1 VRGRRPHPPA
11 PGHRLNV
18 RYLPRVLRYLRPHW
32 RAALV
37 SFAATVLVS
46 LLALLEPWPLKVLF
60 DSVLGSH
67 PLPRPIAGVLGPL
80 AGDEVTLLLAIV
92 AAGFGLTLL
101 NNALKVLNSY
111 YETRVS
117 QGMVLDF
124 RSDLFRHSQR
134 LSLDFHDRTKGGAL
148 IYAINFQADAA
159 AGLVMALLPLFRSG
173 LTLVGMFWVTF
184 KIDHGLALIAMTVV
198 PFLYFAVGHY
208 VSRIQPR
215 LREVRDMEGA
225 SLSIIH
231 EAISMIRV
239 ILAFGRE
246 DHEYRKFR
254 RQGEQAVDARVG
266 VTVRQVA
273 FSLMVNTATA
283 AGTALVLAFG
293 VFKILD
299 GTLTPGE
306 LLVVLAY
313 IAALYKPLETITST
327 ISSLQ
332 ERFIALEIAFD
343 LLDTEPRVRNRP
355 GAVRLPRAR
364 GEIVYQDVAFAY
376 DGRSHTLEGVSF
388 RVGAGEVIGII
399 GPTGAG
405 KSTLVSL
412 LPRFYEPGAG
422 SITLDGVELR
432 GIEVASL
439 RSQISV
445 VLQESLLFSGT
456 IADNIRYGRPEAS
469 IAEIEASARAANAHE
484 FIALLPAGYDTM
496 LNEKGVGL
504 SGGERQRIA
513 VARAFL
519 KDAPILILDEPT
531 SSIDSRTEAV
541 ILDALERLMVGRT
554 TFMIAHRLSTLR
566 RPDRILAMDA
576 GRIVEQGSPAELLA
590 HGGLF
595 ARLWQAQ
602 TAGVSAHENGNGH
615 HVGDSVVVSP
625 TPRIQQ
631 VAL

>member
-1 VRGRRPHPPA
+1 M
-11 PGHRLNV
+11 

-32 RAALV
+32 RAAVVSLV
-37 SFAATVLVS
+37 ATVLVS

-60 DSVLGSH
+60 DSVLGPH
-67 PLPRPIAGVLGPL
+67 PLPRSLAPVLQPL
-80 AGDEVTLLLAIV
+80 IDDKVTLLLV
-92 AAGFGLTLL
+92 VVGGGFALTLL

-111 YETRVS
+111 FETRVS

-124 RSDLFRHSQR
+124 RSDLFRHAQR
-134 LSLDFHDRTKGGAL
+134 LSLDYHDRTPSGAL
-148 IYAINFQADAA
+148 IYSINFQADAA
-159 AGLVMALLPLFRSG
+159 AGLVMALLPLLRSA
-173 LTLVGMFWVTF
+173 LTLVGMFWITYR
-184 KIDHGLALIAMTVV
+184 IDPTLALVSLTVV
-198 PFLYFAVGHY
+198 PCLYYAAGHY

-215 LREVRDMEGA
+215 LRETRDLEAGT
-225 SLSIIH
+225 LSIIH

-246 DHEYRKFR
+246 DHEFGKFR
-254 RQGEQAVDARVG
+254 RQGVTAVNARVG

-283 AGTALVLAFG
+283 GGTALVLAFG
-293 VFKILD
+293 VFKILG

-313 IAALYKPLETITST
+313 VASLYKPLETITNT

-332 ERFIALEIAFD
+332 ERFIALDIAFE
-343 LLDTEPRVRNRP
+343 LLDTEPRVHDRP
-355 GAVRLPRAR
+355 DAVKLPRAR
-364 GEIVYQDVAFAY
+364 GEIVFDDVAFAY
-376 DGRSHTLEGVSF
+376 DGRSHTLAEISF
-388 RVGAGEVIGII
+388 GARPGEVIGIV

-405 KSTLVSL
+405 KSTLMSL
-412 LPRFYEPGAG
+412 LPRFYDPAIGK
-422 SITLDGVELR
+422 ITLDGIDVR
-432 GIEVASL
+432 GIELASL

-445 VLQESLLFSGT
+445 VLQESWLFSGT

-469 IAEIEASARAANAHE
+469 IAEIEAAARAANAHE
-484 FIALLPAGYDTM
+484 FIAALPAGYDTAIG
-496 LNEKGVGL
+496 EKGVGL

-541 ILDALERLMVGRT
+541 ILDALERLIVGRT

-566 RPDRILAMDA
+566 RPDRILVLDG
-576 GRIVEQGSPAELLA
+576 GRIVEQGRITELLA
-590 HGGLF
+590 NGGLF
-595 ARLWQAQ
+595 ARLWHAQ
-602 TAGVSAHENGNGH
+602 KGGGAHTNGGPPAAERNGVSPANTFE
-615 HVGDSVVVSP
+615 
-625 TPRIQQ
+625 
-631 VAL
+631 VAV